1 MAMASPSLAQERPS
15 WPSGALSPVTGAW
28 PSAPAAEPSVSAPQP
43 KQTTP
48 TVTPAAAP
56 PAQPVVRDA
65 DHILILIRSSL
76 LTLNDALT
84 TGNFTVLRDKVA
96 PSIREQNTPTRLYQT
111 FAQLMQQRVDLKAAA
126 VLAPEMTE
134 VPATDGQGRLNLKGV
149 FRASDG
155 GALMFHLVYESVG
168 GQWLLYG
175 ASVNMASAAPAA
187 AAAPAPPQA
196 RSASAPTPA
205 PAKGAVNSRPS
216 ATKAK

>member
-28 PSAPAAEPSVSAPQP
+28 PSAPAPQP

-48 TVTPAAAP
+48 TVTPTATP
-56 PAQPVVRDA
+56 PAQPAVRDA

-96 PSIREQNTPTRLYQT
+96 PSIREQNTPARLYQT
-111 FAQLMQQRVDLKAAA
+111 FAQLMQQRVDLKATA
-126 VLAPEMTE
+126 VLTPEMTE

-155 GALMFHLVYESVG
+155 GALMFHLVYESVS

-187 AAAPAPPQA
+187 AAAPAPAQA
-196 RSASAPTPA
+196 RSASAPAPA
-205 PAKGAVNSRPS
+205 PAKGAANPRPS
-216 ATKAK
+216 ATKQAK